1 MKESIL
7 FIKSKA
13 FAIKIVYLYKYLVD
27 EKREFILSKQL
38 LRSGTSVGAN
48 IREARFAQSMPD
60 FISKMSIA
68 LKEISETQYWLELLM
83 ETEYLGKAEAE
94 NIIEECTE
102 LTRML
107 HATVKTS
114 KQNNK

>member
-7 FIKSKA
+7 RTKSKA
-13 FAIKIVYLYKYLVD
+13 FAIKIIHIYKYLCD
-27 EKREFILSKQL
+27 EKKEFTMSRQL

-48 IREARFAQSMPD
+48 IREAQFAQSTPD

-68 LKEISETQYWLELLM
+68 LKEVNEAQYWLELLI
-83 ETEYLGKAEAE
+83 ETRYLDNSKGEE
-94 NIIEECTE
+94 LMQDSIE
-102 LTRML
+102 LIKML

-114 KQNNK
+114 KQKL